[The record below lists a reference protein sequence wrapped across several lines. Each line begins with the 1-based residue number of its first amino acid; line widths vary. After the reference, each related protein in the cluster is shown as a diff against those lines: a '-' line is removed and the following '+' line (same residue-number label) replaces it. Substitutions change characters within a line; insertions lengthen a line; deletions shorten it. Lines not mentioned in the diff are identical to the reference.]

1 MIWKAIIHVKRI
13 KLSVLFF
20 SLVVSHRN
28 YGYVHIQNVGV
39 GVGKKR
45 ERVGKT
51 ERERDQI

>member
-39 GVGKKR
+39 GVGKHSGFK
-45 ERVGKT
+45 
-51 ERERDQI
+51 II